1 MEISILQL
9 ILQYLILGI
18 IMIILEV
25 VLYYTRKSKREYI
38 QKQNLYI
45 RAICY
50 TVFTWAVLYNLINFT
65 MTTNSERKRT
75 FIYTLTTVSVVLV
88 IMFMVNLSTLED
100 TSDVKQEDEDE
111 DEDEEEEEV
120 ETPESPTTPSP
131 PTSKPPIVVSG
142 PTPVDCEG
150 EWVDIPGRE
159 CSKPCNGGKI
169 SKKYRIT
176 RKAKNGGAACPYIK
190 NSYKIFDC
198 NEQRC
203 PGYESI
209 PSIGENDECRE
220 PGTGKYYVFTSEKI
234 KIRNSDPYNW
244 SNFSET
250 YLGKVFSSDTDT
262 CVRTI
267 NDKEVNFSINDKHCL
282 TNQSNTYQYAYSF
295 GGTSNNGL
303 YDQNLCLDK
312 DKCLYVAYTQVEGG
326 VPCKLGDICRSIRN
340 ARGEH
345 LLDRMVEEIWCD
357 KINPDHFYSVPHM
370 EVVGSTSIVKYK
382 DTAPPPYT
390 SEFVKPNDILL
401 TRLEEYTRK
410 TDRADHYNLIYQIL
424 IMLLVMKKYNIEKP
438 RRVYCELSYT
448 FPSS

>member
-18 IMIILEV
+18 IILEL
-25 VLYYTRKSKREYI
+25 VLYNTRKSKREYI

-88 IMFMVNLSTLED
+88 IMFMINFYNLED
-100 TSDVKQEDEDE
+100 TSDVKQEDDE
-111 DEDEEEEEV
+111 DEEEEV

-131 PTSKPPIVVSG
+131 PTSEPPIVVSG
-142 PTPVDCEG
+142 PAPVNCEG
-150 EWVDIPGRE
+150 EWVDIPGKE

-176 RKAKNGGAACPYIK
+176 RKAKNGGAACPYNK
-190 NSYKIFDC
+190 SSYKIFDC

-203 PGYESI
+203 PDYKST

-234 KIRNSDPYNW
+234 KIGSSDPYNW

-267 NDKEVNFSINDKHCL
+267 NNKEVNFSINDKHCL
-282 TNQSNTYQYAYSF
+282 TDQSNTYQYAYSF
-295 GGTSNNGL
+295 GGTSNNGI
-303 YDQNLCLDK
+303 YDKNLCFDK

-370 EVVGSTSIVKYK
+370 EVVDSTSIVKYK

-448 FPSS
+448 VPSS

>member
-1 MEISILQL
+1 MEIP
-9 ILQYLILGI
+9 ILQYLIIGI
-18 IMIILEV
+18 IILEV
-25 VLYYTRKSKREYI
+25 VLYNTRKSKREYI

-45 RAICY
+45 RGICY
-50 TVFTWAVLYNLINFT
+50 TLFTWAVLSNLINFT
-65 MTTNSERKRT
+65 MTTNSDRKRT

-88 IMFMVNLSTLED
+88 IIFMINLVTLED
-100 TSDVKQEDEDE
+100 TGDGEQEDEDE
-111 DEDEEEEEV
+111 DEDEDVEV
-120 ETPESPTTPSP
+120 EVESPTTPSP
-131 PTSKPPIVVSG
+131 PTSGPPIVVSG
-142 PTPVDCEG
+142 PAPVNCEG

-159 CSKPCNGGKI
+159 CSEPCDGGKI
-169 SKKYRIT
+169 SKKYKIT
-176 RKAKNGGAACPYIK
+176 RKAKNGGKPCPFIK

-198 NEQRC
+198 NQQRC
-203 PGYESI
+203 PGYEST

-267 NDKEVNFSINDKHCL
+267 NDKEVNFSINDKYCL
-282 TNQSNTYQYAYSF
+282 TNQSNTYQYSYSF
-295 GGTSNNGL
+295 GGTSNNGI
-303 YDQNLCLDK
+303 YDKNLCADK

-345 LLDRMVEEIWCD
+345 LLDRMVEEVWCD

-370 EVVGSTSIVKYK
+370 EVVSGTGIVKYK

-401 TRLEEYTRK
+401 TRLEEYTRT

-438 RRVYCELSYT
+438 SRVYCELSYAV
-448 FPSS
+448 PSS